1 MSAIS
6 QSLQD
11 AYRATEYRVL
21 APHAFT
27 LRIDTRSDALLNL
40 YHSSGAREAAFLT
53 AWNPF
58 SVNASEEQ
66 NRSAQAL
73 LVDRLCRIG
82 VAALPGLGIAPA
94 SGRSGE
100 ESVLALGLPRDV
112 AIRIAQDFQQNALVW
127 IGPGAIPELILLQ

>member
-21 APHAFT
+21 APDAFT
-27 LRIDTRSDALLNL
+27 LRIGTKSDALLDL
-40 YHSSGAREAAFLT
+40 YRYSGAREAAFLT

-58 SVNASEEQ
+58 SVDASEEQ

-73 LVDRLCRIG
+73 LVERLAKIG
-82 VAALPGLGIAPA
+82 ATALPGLGIDPA
-94 SGRSGE
+94 SGHPGE
-100 ESVLALGLPRDV
+100 ESVLALGVPRDV

-127 IGPGAIPELILLQ
+127 IGPEAIPELILLQ